1 MGNAPKVLVDGF
13 KWLKYT
19 SQFNKN
25 YIEHF
30 NKDSDAGYF
39 LESDVLQSKELH
51 ALCNDLLFWKKFKNS

>member
-1 MGNAPKVLVDGF
+1 MGNAPKVFVDGF

-39 LESDVLQSKELH
+39 LESDVL
-51 ALCNDLLFWKKFKNS
+51 

>member
-1 MGNAPKVLVDGF
+1 MGNAPKVLVVGF

-30 NKDSDAGYF
+30 NKDSDAGYC
-39 LESDVLQSKELH
+39 LESDVL
-51 ALCNDLLFWKKFKNS
+51 

>member
-1 MGNAPKVLVDGF
+1 MGNAPKVLG

-39 LESDVLQSKELH
+39 LESDVL
-51 ALCNDLLFWKKFKNS
+51 